1 MAAAH
6 LETIKGRPRRKKVE
20 AAPVVP
26 VTVPEP
32 MDSVTNAAES
42 VTDHTLAVTA
52 EVDVVKTQPEAAPQ
66 PASTTALDELVAELQ
81 EIRVGLRQPDLT
93 NTERA
98 TLRLRAEACCA
109 AHRRDREAIPCAEAC
124 GGGQLAL
131 SLSGQGTVSRGS
143 SDAPST
149 RVAASLLA
157 RPLPLLGPFRAV
169 CRSC

>member
-1 MAAAH
+1 MPISDAERRARAAERSRLWRSRHPEVAAAH
-6 LETIKGRPRRKKVE
+6 LETIKGRPRRKKVKP
-20 AAPVVP
+20 PVVP

-98 TLRLRAEACCA
+98 TLRLRADVLSRLIVATEKLSRAPKPA
-109 AHRRDREAIPCAEAC
+109 AADNWLSAYQ
-124 GGGQLAL
+124 GKGQ
-131 SLSGQGTVSRGS
+131 
-143 SDAPST
+143 
-149 RVAASLLA
+149 
-157 RPLPLLGPFRAV
+157 
-169 CRSC
+169 